1 MSRRIRKHANPFS
14 VRVLLGHLD
23 RQATFGR
30 VGPLEVE
37 IGAGAGHFLWDRA
50 LANPGVDFVGLEI
63 REQLVHA
70 RMKRTDRPAN
80 LVFLVANANTNIAL
94 APAGEIKRF
103 HVHFPDPC
111 FRKRHYK
118 RRTVQ
123 PVTVRAM
130 TEVLPIGGQIYAQSD
145 VRLLAEEM
153 YRFFAADGALES
165 KLGPGM
171 EVERPFPQ
179 STDWERQ
186 HEREGAP
193 IYRMLFEKVR
203 EPSGPIPDLELGEVV
218 RHEDEVRAAE
228 AEEGAEED
236 AREAAGDPTP
246 SASGRES

>member
-14 VRVLLGHLD
+14 VRIELGQLD
-23 RQATFGR
+23 RRALFGR
-30 VGPLEVE
+30 EAPLEVE

-50 LANPGVDFVGLEI
+50 IANPDRDFVGLEV
-63 REQLVHA
+63 REQLVEA
-70 RMKRTDRPAN
+70 RMKRADRPPN
-80 LVFLVANANTNIAL
+80 VVFLFANANTNLEL
-94 APAGEIKRF
+94 APPGQIVRF

-123 PVTVRAM
+123 PFTVRAM
-130 TEVLPIGGQIYAQSD
+130 TKALPIGGQIYAQSD

-153 YRFFAADGALES
+153 ARFFAADGALES

-171 EVERPFPQ
+171 LHPRPFPE

-203 EPSGPIPDLELGEVV
+203 EPEGPIPDLELGEVI
-218 RHEDEVRAAE
+218 RHEDEVRAARD
-228 AEEGAEED
+228 GSDPITPGED
-236 AREAAGDPTP
+236 ATATRT
-246 SASGRES
+246 